1 MNLILPE
8 GGNKGKIAVVSDYLP
23 QGGTLATRIA
33 KYERAK
39 RRSLKM
45 LEFIESELR
54 KCSPVGDPR
63 AASLSKQAGRL
74 RACGT
79 WLHFAYYFGW
89 LGDEFKQ
96 ETRLIR
102 ANFCKQHLL
111 CNFCAVSRSIK
122 ALTVYLKRY
131 RYIMQM
137 KPYLM
142 PFLITFTVKNGPDL
156 NERFNHIQKSFRTL
170 QDNRRLYLSSPRKR
184 KFTQLAKVKAGAG
197 TYENTYNPHTRE
209 HHVHI
214 HLIGLCDDIPAHKP
228 LCDEWEAI
236 TRDSFVTDIRPFE
249 DINNPETAFMEVFK
263 YVLKFSTMPL
273 EVNYHAA
280 QVLAGRHLLISFGDF
295 WGTKVPE
302 ELAEDPLDREHVDY
316 YFDWLDDH
324 YRLLEVVEA
333 A

>member
-1 MNLILPE
+1 MRLILPE
-8 GGNKGKIAVVSDYLP
+8 DGNKGRIADASDYLP
-23 QGGTLATRIA
+23 EGGTLAQRVA

-39 RRSLKM
+39 LRSLQM
-45 LEFIESELR
+45 LEFIEGELR
-54 KCSPVGDPR
+54 KCSPVGDPS
-63 AASLSKQAGRL
+63 AASLRKQAGRL

-111 CNFCAVSRSIK
+111 CNFCAVSRSIR
-122 ALTVYLKRY
+122 ALAVYLKRY
-131 RYIMQM
+131 RYILQM

-156 NERFNHIQKSFRTL
+156 HERFEHIQRSFKRL
-170 QDNRRLYLSSPRKR
+170 NDNRRRYLSSPRKHP
-184 KFTQLAKVKAGAG
+184 FTQLAKVKAGAG
-197 TYENTYNPHTRE
+197 TYENTFNPRTQE

-214 HLIGLCDDIPAHKP
+214 HLIALCDAIPAHKP

-236 TRDSFVTDIRPFE
+236 TGDSFVTDIRPFE
-249 DINNPETAFMEVFK
+249 DINNPETVFMEVFK

-273 EVNYHAA
+273 DVNYHAA

-302 ELAEDPLDREHVDY
+302 ELAEDSLEMEHVDY